1 MRSRDLAVFQS
12 RRLVTE
18 YQGWNVMGM
27 VVFEGHLVVTH
38 WNTNTIYLY
47 NAAGHLTST
56 HPVSGLVRPRY
67 MLLMTDKS
75 RSVLVI
81 SDRAEHKLHWLSV
94 CVEGG
99 QVKLKSIRTTQLT
112 YGPVGMCVV
121 SSGHLMICGPVVHRL
136 CRFSSQGEEE
146 GHVQLSSQIK
156 PCFVTSCNDIY
167 IISDDINNQV
177 VWVKLD
183 GTLIHTVQGRV
194 GQGAGAPHP
203 VQGSVGKAAA
213 LPHLVQGKVGQ
224 PYTPQDLTQDRNGRV
239 LVADHAGN
247 QVMVFDQHG
256 QYTGQLL
263 GVQDGIYQPRGI
275 LLDEHNDKLYVGCVK
290 DKVYVMTYDY
300 SPLITVCNR
309 R

>member
-67 MLLMTDKS
+67 MLLMTDTS

-81 SDRAEHKLHWLSV
+81 SDWDERKLHWLSV

-99 QVKLKSIRTTQLT
+99 QVKLKSNRITQLT
-112 YGPVGMCVV
+112 YKPIGMCVV

-136 CRFSSQGEEE
+136 YRFSSQGEEE
-146 GHVQLSSQIK
+146 GHVQLSSQIR
-156 PCFVTSCNDIY
+156 PCYVTSCNDMY

-194 GQGAGAPHP
+194 
-203 VQGSVGKAAA
+203 VQGAAA
-213 LPHLVQGKVGQ
+213 LPPVQGRLGQ
-224 PYTPQDLTQDRNGRV
+224 LCTPRDLTQDRYGRV
-239 LVADHAGN
+239 LVADYVGH
-247 QVMVFDQHG
+247 QVMVFDQQG

-263 GVQDGIYQPRGI
+263 GVQDGIYRPGQL
-275 LLDEHNDKLYVGCVK
+275 LLDEHNDKLYVGIMGPVR
-290 DKVYVMTYDY
+290 VMIYDY

>member
-1 MRSRDLAVFQS
+1 MTVSQS
-12 RRLVTE
+12 RGLEMDDRKYSVSGLV
-18 YQGWNVMGM
+18 M
-27 VVFEGHLVVTH
+27 FEEHLVVTH
-38 WNTNTIYLY
+38 AKNYSIYLY
-47 NAAGHLTST
+47 NAAGQLTST
-56 HPVSGLVRPRY
+56 HPVSGLGDPQY
-67 MLLMTDKS
+67 MLLMTDAS

-81 SDRAEHKLHWLSV
+81 SDFSRKLHWLSV

-99 QVKLKSIRTTQLT
+99 QVKLKSHRTTQLT

-121 SSGHLMICGPVVHRL
+121 SSGHLMVCGPVVHRL
-136 CRFSSQGEEE
+136 FRFSSQGEEQ
-146 GHVQLSSQIK
+146 GHVQLSSQIR
-156 PCFVTSCNDIY
+156 PCYVTSCNDMY

-194 GQGAGAPHP
+194 GQGAAASPP
-203 VQGSVGKAAA
+203 VQGR
-213 LPHLVQGKVGQ
+213 LGQ
-224 PYTPQDLTQDRNGRV
+224 LCTPRDLTQDRNGRV
-239 LVADHAGN
+239 LVADYVGH

-263 GVQDGIYQPRGI
+263 GVQDGIYQPGQL
-275 LLDEHNDKLYVGCVK
+275 LLDEQNDKLYVGCMGPVR
-290 DKVYVMTYDY
+290 VMIYDY